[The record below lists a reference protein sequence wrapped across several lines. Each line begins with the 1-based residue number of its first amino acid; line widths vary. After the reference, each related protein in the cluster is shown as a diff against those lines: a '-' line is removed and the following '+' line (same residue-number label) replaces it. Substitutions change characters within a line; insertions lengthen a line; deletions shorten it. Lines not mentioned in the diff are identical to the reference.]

1 MLAFV
6 AERTGELLIRT
17 REHLFLAGI
26 STGAAVLLGVP
37 LGVYISQ
44 KRVIRSFVFGIVGIL
59 QTVPSLA
66 MLVFLLMAL
75 GKIGVLPAIIAL
87 TLYALLPIIQ
97 NTVTGLEGVSS
108 DILEA
113 SRGMGMTHWQ
123 QMKMVKLPLSL
134 PVIIAGVKTAAVI
147 SVGIATLSAF
157 IGAGGLGE
165 FINRG
170 LSLADTRLIML
181 GAVPSAL
188 LALYVSF
195 AISAIEWGL
204 NDRKRRRYPVFS
216 GTSGR
221 LIAFIPLLLLFIFGL
236 TGQVVPSGKAHPEKL
251 IRIGSKNFTEQLIL
265 GEMMAQRIE
274 IVHGIKVERKFNLG
288 GTMICHEALIKGEID
303 MYPEYTGT
311 GLLAVLKSKE
321 SFSSPDEVYDFVSR
335 EYERQ
340 FGLKWLAPFG
350 FNNTYAFAI
359 RKEDAEKNGW
369 ETISDVK
376 NSSDAVR
383 AGFTAEFSERPD
395 GYPGIKAAY
404 GIEFGKVINLDP
416 ALMYDAVKEKQVDL
430 ITAFSTDSRI
440 PGYNLVL
447 LKDDKSFFP
456 PYYAAPVVRIET
468 LNQFPDIKD
477 VLVPLAGLLDEYTM
491 QGLNFEVDQNKRTVK
506 EVVREFLESNGLI
519 VSVKEKNK
527 AKNP

>member
-6 AERTGELLIRT
+6 AERTAELLIRT
-17 REHLFLAGI
+17 REHLFLTGL

-44 KRVIRSFVFGIVGIL
+44 KRVIRTFVFGTAGIL

-66 MLVFLLMAL
+66 MLAFLLAAI
-75 GKIGVLPAIIAL
+75 GKIGVVPAIIAL

-97 NTVTGLEGVSS
+97 NTVTGLEGVSP

-113 SRGMGMTHWQ
+113 SRGMGMTPWQ

-134 PVIIAGVKTAAVI
+134 PVIIAGIKTAAVI

-195 AISAIEWGL
+195 AIAAIELGL
-204 NDRKRRRYPVFS
+204 NERKRRHYPVFS

-221 LIAFIPLLLLFIFGL
+221 YMAFIPLLLLLVLGL
-236 TGQVVPSGKAHPEKL
+236 TGQAVQYGKARPEKL

-265 GEMMAQRIE
+265 GEMMAQRLE
-274 IVHGIKVERKFNLG
+274 IVPGIKVERKFNLG
-288 GTMICHEALIKGEID
+288 GTMICHEALKKGAID

-311 GLLAVLKSKE
+311 GLLAVLKSNK
-321 SFSSPDEVYDFVSR
+321 SFKGPKEVYDFVSG
-335 EYERQ
+335 EYEKR
-340 FGLKWLAPFG
+340 FDLAWLAPFG

-359 RKEDAEKNGW
+359 RKEDAEKYGW
-369 ETISDVK
+369 KAISDLK
-376 NSSDAVR
+376 DSADAVT

-404 GIEFGKVINLDP
+404 GIEFGKIIDLDP

-447 LKDDKSFFP
+447 LEDDKSFFP
-456 PYYAAPVVRIET
+456 PYYAAPVVRTEK
-468 LNQFPDIKD
+468 LNQFPEIKD
-477 VLVPLAGLLDEYTM
+477 VLAPLAGLLDEQSM
-491 QGLNFEVDQNKRTVK
+491 QDLNFKVDQEKRDVK
-506 EVVREFLESNGLI
+506 EVVREFLERNGLI
-519 VSVKEKNK
+519 
-527 AKNP
+527 AD

>member
-17 REHLFLAGI
+17 REHLFLTGI

-44 KRVIRSFVFGIVGIL
+44 KRVIRSFVFGIAGIL

-66 MLVFLLMAL
+66 MLVFLLTAI
-75 GKIGVLPAIIAL
+75 GKIGVVPAIIAL

-113 SRGMGMTHWQ
+113 SRGMGMTPWQ

-195 AISAIEWGL
+195 AIAAIELGL
-204 NDRKRRRYPVFS
+204 NERKRRRYPIFS

-221 LIAFIPLLLLFIFGL
+221 YIAFIPLLLLFILGL
-236 TGQVVPSGKAHPEKL
+236 TGQLVQSGKAHPEKL

-274 IVHGIKVERKFNLG
+274 IVPGMKVERKFNLG
-288 GTMICHEALIKGEID
+288 GTMICHEALKKGEID

-311 GLLAVLKSKE
+311 GLLAVLKSKK
-321 SFSSPDEVYDFVSR
+321 SFKGPEEVYDFVSR
-335 EYERQ
+335 EYARR
-340 FGLKWLAPFG
+340 FDLKWLAPFG

-359 RKEDAEKNGW
+359 RNEDAEKYGW
-369 ETISDVK
+369 KTISDVK
-376 NSSDAVR
+376 DSADAVR

-404 GIEFGKVINLDP
+404 GIEFGKVIDLDP

-468 LNQFPDIKD
+468 LNQFPEIND
-477 VLVPLAGLLDEYTM
+477 VLAPLAGLLNEQSM
-491 QGLNFEVDQNKRTVK
+491 QGLNFEVDQKKREVK

-519 VSVKEKNK
+519 VGVKSD
-527 AKNP
+527 ALPR